1 MYRNQKLRHY
11 QYYTITDWPGGLY
24 FSPTFAGSR
33 PGALS
38 ASCWAALLSVGEKG
52 YLDATKKIMATAEII
67 KNGIQ
72 EIPELYILGKPLWV
86 IAFGSHEIDIYRVL
100 DYMTEKGW
108 SLNGLHKPSCVHIAV
123 TLRQTQEGV
132 AQKFVND
139 LKEGVRDVKNKPASK
154 DGMAPIYGMA
164 ATIPTRGV
172 VGDILKRYLDL
183 FYRV

>member
-1 MYRNQKLRHY
+1 
-11 QYYTITDWPGGLY
+11 LY

-38 ASCWAALLSVGEKG
+38 ASCWASLLSVGEKG
-52 YLDATKKIMATAEII
+52 YLDATRKIMISAETI
-67 KNGIQ
+67 KKGIQ
-72 EIPELYILGKPLWV
+72 KIPELYILGKPLWV
-86 IAFGSHEIDIYRVL
+86 IAFGSNEIDIYRVL
-100 DYMTEKGW
+100 DYMAAKGW

-132 AQKFVND
+132 AQKFVED
-139 LKEGVRDVKNKPASK
+139 LKAGVKDVKTKPASK

-172 VGDILKRYLDL
+172 VSDILKKYLDI
-183 FYRV
+183 FYKV